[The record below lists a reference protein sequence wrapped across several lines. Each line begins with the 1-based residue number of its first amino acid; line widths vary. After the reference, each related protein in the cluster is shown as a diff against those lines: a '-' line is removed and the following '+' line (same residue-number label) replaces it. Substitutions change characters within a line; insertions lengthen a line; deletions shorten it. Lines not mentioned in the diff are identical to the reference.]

1 MVSNMKQLQQNNI
14 AMPNVIDDRISSC
27 DSYST
32 RRSYNFHS
40 NDNPQDHEVTY
51 DLAENA
57 FIPYSTV
64 QSTGPPSF
72 PLKFPEPTAN
82 KAITVSTDV
91 IDHTTQ
97 SIFRASNIMMRRPN
111 HCKTCDS
118 LTLQSSASTSP
129 TNTASSDAAQFS
141 AFNTPRAP
149 VAGASSK
156 KPQHSHKRTNSQT
169 PHTSMSC
176 GMECDLPDVAYC
188 VRRKI
193 CETAYGSIKLCVVL
207 KRINRN
213 MGNARTIDQN
223 GGFDTLPG
231 RVDQVDQ
238 SIMSEEPTWET
249 TDEMVAVKVINLAK
263 YRSLHGRSLENP
275 INELAALQ
283 LLGNYHPNI
292 ICLVDALQNDTHL
305 FIVTPYISGGDLS
318 LRIVADMENSP
329 NGRVHESQ
337 AKIWFQQLL
346 SAISHLQKKG
356 VCHRDLC
363 MNNIAVDDYGDI
375 RILDFGLCLRVPFVD
390 PNNRHLVTD
399 VSADT
404 SRRLMKAQGRAGS
417 CAYMSP
423 EVALNTGVFDGF
435 AVDLWSAGILLFEI
449 VVGKKPF
456 AMPDQNDV
464 NFRRISIDRDLDGFL
479 RAKNIHLDASI
490 VNLLQK
496 MLSADPQQRL
506 TLSEIVDHPWMR
518 GSHGGASPAPSAADR
533 MNMWFVANDSIDDA
547 GDMNLSQFNRLRVD
561 TTSTIFTLEK
571 EMMEMDDNTIG
582 SSEDRVSPFSDILI
596 EGEETDRSFKPK
608 TFPAALKSKSFWR
621 GVIKTIY
628 ASISSLV
635 VKKSNKN
642 DVTTFSGENQVKVT
656 GSLC

>member
-91 IDHTTQ
+91 IDNTTQ

-596 EGEETDRSFKPK
+596 EGEKTDRSFKPK

>member
-14 AMPNVIDDRISSC
+14 AMPNIIDDRISSC

>member
-1 MVSNMKQLQQNNI
+1 MSNMTELQQQNI
-14 AMPNVIDDRISSC
+14 AMPNIIDERVSSC
-27 DSYST
+27 DSFST

-40 NDNPQDHEVTY
+40 VDNPQDHEVTY

-64 QSTGPPSF
+64 QSSGPPSF

-97 SIFRASNIMMRRPN
+97 NIFRASNIMMRRPN

-118 LTLQSSASTSP
+118 LTLHSSASTSP
-129 TNTASSDAAQFS
+129 TNRANSIDDVTQFS

-156 KPQHSHKRTNSQT
+156 KPQHSHKRTNSHT
-169 PHTSMSC
+169 PHKSMPC

-193 CETAYGSIKLCVVL
+193 CETTCGSIKLCVVL
-207 KRINRN
+207 KRVNRN
-213 MGNARTIDQN
+213 MGNAKAIDQN

-231 RVDQVDQ
+231 RVDLVDQ
-238 SIMSEEPTWET
+238 SIMPEEPTWET

-263 YRSLHGRSLENP
+263 YRSLHGGTSLDNP

-305 FIVTPYISGGDLS
+305 FIVTPYISGGNLS
-318 LRIVADMENSP
+318 SRIVAEIEN

-375 RILDFGLCLRVPFVD
+375 RILDFGLCLRVPFAD

-404 SRRLMKAQGRAGS
+404 SRRLMKAQGQAGS

-449 VVGKKPF
+449 VVGK
-456 AMPDQNDV
+456 
-464 NFRRISIDRDLDGFL
+464 
-479 RAKNIHLDASI
+479 
-490 VNLLQK
+490 
-496 MLSADPQQRL
+496 
-506 TLSEIVDHPWMR
+506 SEYI
-518 GSHGGASPAPSAADR
+518 
-533 MNMWFVANDSIDDA
+533 
-547 GDMNLSQFNRLRVD
+547 
-561 TTSTIFTLEK
+561 
-571 EMMEMDDNTIG
+571 
-582 SSEDRVSPFSDILI
+582 
-596 EGEETDRSFKPK
+596 
-608 TFPAALKSKSFWR
+608 
-621 GVIKTIY
+621 
-628 ASISSLV
+628 
-635 VKKSNKN
+635 
-642 DVTTFSGENQVKVT
+642 
-656 GSLC
+656 

>member
-449 VVGKKPF
+449 VVGKSEYYF
-456 AMPDQNDV
+456 
-464 NFRRISIDRDLDGFL
+464 I
-479 RAKNIHLDASI
+479 I
-490 VNLLQK
+490 V
-496 MLSADPQQRL
+496 RL
-506 TLSEIVDHPWMR
+506 
-518 GSHGGASPAPSAADR
+518 
-533 MNMWFVANDSIDDA
+533 
-547 GDMNLSQFNRLRVD
+547 
-561 TTSTIFTLEK
+561 
-571 EMMEMDDNTIG
+571 
-582 SSEDRVSPFSDILI
+582 
-596 EGEETDRSFKPK
+596 
-608 TFPAALKSKSFWR
+608 
-621 GVIKTIY
+621 
-628 ASISSLV
+628 SISLV
-635 VKKSNKN
+635 APPR
-642 DVTTFSGENQVKVT
+642 Q
-656 GSLC
+656 

>member
-1 MVSNMKQLQQNNI
+1 
-14 AMPNVIDDRISSC
+14 
-27 DSYST
+27 
-32 RRSYNFHS
+32 
-40 NDNPQDHEVTY
+40 
-51 DLAENA
+51 
-57 FIPYSTV
+57 
-64 QSTGPPSF
+64 
-72 PLKFPEPTAN
+72 
-82 KAITVSTDV
+82 
-91 IDHTTQ
+91 
-97 SIFRASNIMMRRPN
+97 
-111 HCKTCDS
+111 
-118 LTLQSSASTSP
+118 
-129 TNTASSDAAQFS
+129 
-141 AFNTPRAP
+141 
-149 VAGASSK
+149 
-156 KPQHSHKRTNSQT
+156 
-169 PHTSMSC
+169 
-176 GMECDLPDVAYC
+176 
-188 VRRKI
+188 
-193 CETAYGSIKLCVVL
+193 
-207 KRINRN
+207 

>member
-1 MVSNMKQLQQNNI
+1 VSNMKQLQQNNI
-14 AMPNVIDDRISSC
+14 AMPNIIDDRISSC